1 LNPEEIHPTAG
12 IGCKNSGAAPPRA
25 PLAFPLLPLQTISDS
40 SSPRTTVELGPAL
53 ELHEVSKRYGA
64 QWALVRLSLTLRR
77 GAALLLTGHNGS
89 GKTTLLRVLAT
100 AVRPSSG
107 TVRVLGSDAGR
118 EPERVRSEVGLL
130 SHANFVYEDLSGL
143 ENLEVLAR
151 LLGVSVSAAPGA
163 LERVSLSPKDDRPI
177 RTYSAGMRRRL
188 ALARLF
194 LKQPAVALL
203 DEPFVELD
211 PSGVTELETRIRELH
226 AAGTT
231 LVLATHHIE
240 QGLQLCTDRLH
251 LEQGRPIAT

>member
-1 LNPEEIHPTAG
+1 
-12 IGCKNSGAAPPRA
+12 
-25 PLAFPLLPLQTISDS
+25 
-40 SSPRTTVELGPAL
+40 VELAPAL
-53 ELHEVSKRYGA
+53 QLHEVSKRYGA
-64 QWALVRLSLTLRR
+64 QWALLRLTLKLRR

-107 TVRVLGSDAGR
+107 KVEILGLDAAVDPEKVRTQ
-118 EPERVRSEVGLL
+118 VGLL

-143 ENLEVLAR
+143 ENLRVLAR
-151 LLGVSVSAAPGA
+151 LLGASPSVAGEA
-163 LERVSLSPKDDRPI
+163 LERLGLSLKDDRPV

-211 PSGVTELETRIRELH
+211 PTGVSELEARLRELR

-251 LEQGRPIAT
+251 LEQGRSIAA

>member
-1 LNPEEIHPTAG
+1 ME
-12 IGCKNSGAAPPRA
+12 
-25 PLAFPLLPLQTISDS
+25 LA
-40 SSPRTTVELGPAL
+40 PAL
-53 ELHEVSKRYGA
+53 QLHDVSKRYGA
-64 QWALVRLSLTLRR
+64 RWALVHLSLTVRR
-77 GAALLLTGHNGS
+77 GTALLLTGHNGS
-89 GKTTLLRVLAT
+89 GKTTLLRVMST

-107 TVRVLGSDAGR
+107 KVQVLGIDASL

-130 SHANFVYEDLSGL
+130 SHANFVYEDLSAL
-143 ENLEVLAR
+143 ENLEMLAR
-151 LLGVSVSAAPGA
+151 LLGAPQSAAA
-163 LERVSLSPKDDRPI
+163 QAVERLGLSPKDDRPI

-194 LKQPAVALL
+194 LKQPPVALL

-211 PSGVTELETRIRELH
+211 PTGVSELEARIRELR

-251 LEQGRPIAT
+251 LEQGRSIAA

>member
-1 LNPEEIHPTAG
+1 MD
-12 IGCKNSGAAPPRA
+12 
-25 PLAFPLLPLQTISDS
+25 LA
-40 SSPRTTVELGPAL
+40 PAL
-53 ELHEVSKRYGA
+53 QLHDVSKRYGA
-64 QWALVRLSLTLRR
+64 RWALVHLSLSLRR

-89 GKTTLLRVLAT
+89 GKTTLLRVLST
-100 AVRPSSG
+100 VVRPSSG
-107 TVRVLGSDAGR
+107 RVEVLGVDAGA
-118 EPERVRSEVGLL
+118 EPEKVRSQVGLL

-151 LLGVSVSAAPGA
+151 LLGMRVSAAPAA

-211 PSGVTELETRIRELH
+211 PAGVSELETRIRELR

-251 LEQGRPIAT
+251 LEQGRSIAA

>member
-1 LNPEEIHPTAG
+1 MARGLLA
-12 IGCKNSGAAPPRA
+12 SAADFGQFTPPDD
-25 PLAFPLLPLQTISDS
+25 PLDPA
-40 SSPRTTVELGPAL
+40 PAL
-53 ELHEVSKRYGA
+53 QLHEVSKRYGT
-64 QWALVRLSLTLRR
+64 QWALVRLSLTVKR
-77 GAALLLTGHNGS
+77 GTALLLTGHNGS

-107 TVRVLGSDAGR
+107 QVQVLGLDTAR
-118 EPERVRSEVGLL
+118 HQDEVRAQVGLL

-143 ENLEVLAR
+143 ENLEVLGR
-151 LLGVSVSAAPGA
+151 LLGVPVSAARGA

-211 PSGVTELETRIRELH
+211 PAGVSELETRIRELH
-226 AAGTT
+226 AGGTT
-231 LVLATHHIE
+231 IVLATHHIE
-240 QGLQLCTDRLH
+240 QGLELCTDRLH
-251 LEQGRPIAT
+251 LEQGRSIAA

>member
-1 LNPEEIHPTAG
+1 M
-12 IGCKNSGAAPPRA
+12 
-25 PLAFPLLPLQTISDS
+25 
-40 SSPRTTVELGPAL
+40 ELVPAL
-53 ELHEVSKRYGA
+53 QLHEVSKRYGTR
-64 QWALVRLSLTLRR
+64 WALIRLTLTVNR
-77 GAALLLTGHNGS
+77 GAAVLLTGHNGS

-107 TVRVLGSDAGR
+107 QVQVLGLDSARYPDQ
-118 EPERVRSEVGLL
+118 VRTQVGLL

-151 LLGVSVSAAPGA
+151 LLAVPLSAASGA
-163 LERVSLSPKDDRPI
+163 LERVSLSATDDRPI

-211 PSGVTELETRIRELH
+211 PDGVSELETRIRELH

-231 LVLATHHIE
+231 IVLATHHIE
-240 QGLQLCTDRLH
+240 QGLELCTDRLH
-251 LEQGRPIAT
+251 LEQGRSIAA

>member
-1 LNPEEIHPTAG
+1 
-12 IGCKNSGAAPPRA
+12 
-25 PLAFPLLPLQTISDS
+25 
-40 SSPRTTVELGPAL
+40 VELAPAFQL
-53 ELHEVSKRYGA
+53 YEVSKRYGA
-64 QWALVRLSLTLRR
+64 RWALVRLSVTVRR

-107 TVRVLGSDAGR
+107 KVEVLGIDALR
-118 EPERVRSEVGLL
+118 EPEAVRAGVGLL
-130 SHANFVYEDLSGL
+130 GHANYVYEDLSGL
-143 ENLEVLAR
+143 ENLVVLAR
-151 LLGVSVSAAPGA
+151 LLGEPASAGSEA
-163 LERVSLSPKDDRPI
+163 LERLGLSPKDDRPV

-211 PSGVTELETRIRELH
+211 PAGVSELEARIRELH
-226 AAGTT
+226 AAGST

-251 LEQGRPIAT
+251 LEQGRSIAA

>member
-1 LNPEEIHPTAG
+1 
-12 IGCKNSGAAPPRA
+12 
-25 PLAFPLLPLQTISDS
+25 
-40 SSPRTTVELGPAL
+40 VELAPAL
-53 ELHEVSKRYGA
+53 QLQEVSKRYGA
-64 QWALVRLSLTLRR
+64 RWALVRLSLTLKR

-89 GKTTLLRVLAT
+89 GKTTLLRVMAT

-107 TVRVLGSDAGR
+107 RVEVLGLDTAL
-118 EPERVRSEVGLL
+118 EPERVRAQVGLL
-130 SHANFVYEDLSGL
+130 SHAHFVYEDLSAL
-143 ENLEVLAR
+143 ENLVVLAR
-151 LLGVSVSAAPGA
+151 LLGERESAATGA
-163 LERVSLSPKDDRPI
+163 LERVSLSPKDDRPV

-211 PSGVTELETRIRELH
+211 PSGISELESRIRELR

-251 LEQGRPIAT
+251 LEQGRSIAA

>member
-1 LNPEEIHPTAG
+1 ME
-12 IGCKNSGAAPPRA
+12 
-25 PLAFPLLPLQTISDS
+25 LA
-40 SSPRTTVELGPAL
+40 PAL
-53 ELHEVSKRYGA
+53 QLHEVSKRYGTR
-64 QWALVRLSLTLRR
+64 WALIRLTLTVNR
-77 GAALLLTGHNGS
+77 GAAVLLTGHNGS

-107 TVRVLGSDAGR
+107 QVQVLGLDSARYPDQ
-118 EPERVRSEVGLL
+118 VRTQVGLL

-151 LLGVSVSAAPGA
+151 LLAVPLSAASGA
-163 LERVSLSPKDDRPI
+163 LERVSLSATDDRPI

-211 PSGVTELETRIRELH
+211 PDGVSELETRIRELH

-231 LVLATHHIE
+231 IVLATHHIE
-240 QGLQLCTDRLH
+240 QGLELCTDRLH
-251 LEQGRPIAT
+251 LEQGRSIAA

>member
-1 LNPEEIHPTAG
+1 MTL
-12 IGCKNSGAAPPRA
+12 
-25 PLAFPLLPLQTISDS
+25 
-40 SSPRTTVELGPAL
+40 L
-53 ELHEVSKRYGA
+53 ELSAVSKRYGA
-64 QWALVRLSLTLRR
+64 RWALVRLSLAVPR
-77 GAALLLTGHNGS
+77 GAAVLLTGHNGS
-89 GKTTLLRVLAT
+89 GKTTLLRILAT
-100 AVRPSSG
+100 AVRPSAG
-107 TVRVLGSDAGR
+107 RVDVLGLDTAS
-118 EPERVRSEVGLL
+118 EPDKVRAQVGLL

-151 LLGVSVSAAPGA
+151 LLGEPVSAAPGA

-194 LKQPAVALL
+194 LKQPVIALL

-211 PSGVTELETRIRELH
+211 PAGVSELETRIRELH

-231 LVLATHHIE
+231 LVLATHHID

-251 LEQGRPIAT
+251 LEQGRSIAA

>member
-1 LNPEEIHPTAG
+1 
-12 IGCKNSGAAPPRA
+12 
-25 PLAFPLLPLQTISDS
+25 
-40 SSPRTTVELGPAL
+40 VELAPAL
-53 ELHEVSKRYGA
+53 QLHEVSKRYGA
-64 QWALVRLSLTLRR
+64 RWALVRLSLTVKR

-107 TVRVLGSDAGR
+107 QVQVLGIDTARDA
-118 EPERVRSEVGLL
+118 EKVRAQVGLL
-130 SHANFVYEDLSGL
+130 SHAHFVYEDLSAL
-143 ENLEVLAR
+143 ENLVVLAR
-151 LLGVSVSAAPGA
+151 LLGEPTSSASSA
-163 LERVSLSPKDDRPI
+163 LERVSLSPKDDRPV

-211 PSGVTELETRIRELH
+211 PSGISELEARIRELR

-251 LEQGRPIAT
+251 LEQGRSIAA

>member
-1 LNPEEIHPTAG
+1 M
-12 IGCKNSGAAPPRA
+12 
-25 PLAFPLLPLQTISDS
+25 
-40 SSPRTTVELGPAL
+40 ELTPAL
-53 ELHEVSKRYGA
+53 QLHEVSKRYGA
-64 QWALVRLSLTLRR
+64 RWALVRLSLRVRR

-107 TVRVLGSDAGR
+107 KVEVLGVDALRDPDTVRAQ
-118 EPERVRSEVGLL
+118 VGLL
-130 SHANFVYEDLSGL
+130 SHANYVYEDLSGL
-143 ENLEVLAR
+143 ENLVVLAR
-151 LLGVSVSAAPGA
+151 LLGEPVSAGPEA
-163 LERVSLSPKDDRPI
+163 LERVGLSSKDDRPV

-211 PSGVTELETRIRELH
+211 PAGVSELEARIRELH

-240 QGLQLCTDRLH
+240 QGLELCTDRLH
-251 LEQGRPIAT
+251 LEQGRSIAA

>member
-1 LNPEEIHPTAG
+1 ME
-12 IGCKNSGAAPPRA
+12 
-25 PLAFPLLPLQTISDS
+25 LA
-40 SSPRTTVELGPAL
+40 PAL
-53 ELHEVSKRYGA
+53 QLHEVSKRFGA
-64 QWALVRLSLTLRR
+64 RWALVRLSLTVRR
-77 GAALLLTGHNGS
+77 GTALLLTGHNGS

-100 AVRPSSG
+100 AVRPSAG
-107 TVRVLGSDAGR
+107 KVEVLGVDAAR
-118 EPERVRSEVGLL
+118 DPESVRAQVGLL
-130 SHANFVYEDLSGL
+130 GHANYVYEDLSGL
-143 ENLEVLAR
+143 ENLAVLAR
-151 LLGVSVSAAPGA
+151 LLGAPASAGSEA
-163 LERVSLSPKDDRPI
+163 LERLGLSPKDDRPV

-211 PSGVTELETRIRELH
+211 PAGVSELEARIRELH

-251 LEQGRPIAT
+251 LEQGRSIAIAA

>member
-1 LNPEEIHPTAG
+1 
-12 IGCKNSGAAPPRA
+12 
-25 PLAFPLLPLQTISDS
+25 
-40 SSPRTTVELGPAL
+40 VELAPAL
-53 ELHEVSKRYGA
+53 QLHEVSKRYGA
-64 QWALVRLSLTLRR
+64 QWALVRLSLTVRR

-107 TVRVLGSDAGR
+107 RVEVLGLDAAR
-118 EPERVRSEVGLL
+118 EPDKVREQVGLL

-143 ENLEVLAR
+143 ENLRVLAR
-151 LLGVSVSAAPGA
+151 LLGARPSVASEA
-163 LERVSLSPKDDRPI
+163 LERLGLSPKDDRPV

-194 LKQPAVALL
+194 LKRPAVALL

-211 PSGVTELETRIRELH
+211 PSGVSELEARVRELR

-251 LEQGRPIAT
+251 LEQGRSIAA

>member
-1 LNPEEIHPTAG
+1 VD
-12 IGCKNSGAAPPRA
+12 
-25 PLAFPLLPLQTISDS
+25 LA
-40 SSPRTTVELGPAL
+40 PAL
-53 ELHEVSKRYGA
+53 QLHDVSKRYGA
-64 QWALVRLSLTLRR
+64 RWALVHLSLSLRR

-89 GKTTLLRVLAT
+89 GKTTLLRVLST
-100 AVRPSSG
+100 VVRPSSG
-107 TVRVLGSDAGR
+107 RVEVLGVDAGA
-118 EPERVRSEVGLL
+118 EPEKVRSQVGLL

-151 LLGVSVSAAPGA
+151 LLGMRVSAAPAA

-211 PSGVTELETRIRELH
+211 PAGVSELETRIRELR

-251 LEQGRPIAT
+251 LEQGRSIAA

>member
-1 LNPEEIHPTAG
+1 LRFRR
-12 IGCKNSGAAPPRA
+12 K
-25 PLAFPLLPLQTISDS
+25 SDS
-40 SSPRTTVELGPAL
+40 STGPDDVELAPAL
-53 ELHEVSKRYGA
+53 QLHEVSKRYGA
-64 QWALVRLSLTLRR
+64 QWALVRLSLSVKR

-89 GKTTLLRVLAT
+89 GKTTLLRVMST

-107 TVRVLGSDAGR
+107 KVDVLGIDTAR
-118 EPERVRSEVGLL
+118 DPEKVRAQVGLL

-151 LLGVSVSAAPGA
+151 LLGVAVSAAPRA

-211 PSGVTELETRIRELH
+211 PAGVSELEARIRELH

-251 LEQGRPIAT
+251 LEQGRSNAA

>member
-1 LNPEEIHPTAG
+1 ME
-12 IGCKNSGAAPPRA
+12 
-25 PLAFPLLPLQTISDS
+25 LA
-40 SSPRTTVELGPAL
+40 PAL

-64 QWALVRLSLTLRR
+64 QWALVRLSLKVKR
-77 GAALLLTGHNGS
+77 GTALLLTGHNGS

-100 AVRPSSG
+100 AVRPSAG
-107 TVRVLGSDAGR
+107 RVQVLGLDTAR
-118 EPERVRSEVGLL
+118 EPDKVRAQVGLL
-130 SHANFVYEDLSGL
+130 SHAHFVYEDLSAL
-143 ENLEVLAR
+143 ENLAVLAR
-151 LLGVSVSAAPGA
+151 LLGEPQTAATAA
-163 LERVSLSPKDDRPI
+163 LERVSLSPKDDRPV

-211 PSGVTELETRIRELH
+211 PNGVSELEARIRELRS
-226 AAGTT
+226 AGTT

-251 LEQGRPIAT
+251 LEQGRSIAA

>member
-1 LNPEEIHPTAG
+1 MDPA
-12 IGCKNSGAAPPRA
+12 
-25 PLAFPLLPLQTISDS
+25 
-40 SSPRTTVELGPAL
+40 PAL
-53 ELHEVSKRYGA
+53 QLHEVSKRYGTR
-64 QWALVRLSLTLRR
+64 WALVRLSLAVKR
-77 GAALLLTGHNGS
+77 GAAVLLTGHNGS
-89 GKTTLLRVLAT
+89 GKTTLLRVLST

-107 TVRVLGSDAGR
+107 QVQVLGLDTAR
-118 EPERVRSEVGLL
+118 YPDQVRAQVGLL

-151 LLGVSVSAAPGA
+151 LLGVPVSAAQGA

-211 PSGVTELETRIRELH
+211 PAGVSELETRIRELH

-240 QGLQLCTDRLH
+240 QGRQLCTDRLH
-251 LEQGRPIAT
+251 LEQGRSIAA

>member
-1 LNPEEIHPTAG
+1 ME
-12 IGCKNSGAAPPRA
+12 
-25 PLAFPLLPLQTISDS
+25 LA
-40 SSPRTTVELGPAL
+40 PAL
-53 ELHEVSKRYGA
+53 QLHDVSKRYGA
-64 QWALVRLSLTLRR
+64 RWALVRLSLTVRR
-77 GAALLLTGHNGS
+77 GTALLLTGHNGS

-107 TVRVLGSDAGR
+107 KVEVLGVDAVLEPETVRAR
-118 EPERVRSEVGLL
+118 VGLL
-130 SHANFVYEDLSGL
+130 SHANYIYEDLSGL
-143 ENLEVLAR
+143 ENLAVLAR
-151 LLGVSVSAAPGA
+151 LLGEPASAGSEA
-163 LERVSLSPKDDRPI
+163 LERLGLSPKDDRPV

-211 PSGVTELETRIRELH
+211 PAGVSELEARIRELH

-240 QGLQLCTDRLH
+240 QGRQLCTDRLH
-251 LEQGRPIAT
+251 LEQGRSIAIAA

>member
-1 LNPEEIHPTAG
+1 ME
-12 IGCKNSGAAPPRA
+12 
-25 PLAFPLLPLQTISDS
+25 
-40 SSPRTTVELGPAL
+40 PAL
-53 ELHEVSKRYGA
+53 QLSDVSKRYGA
-64 QWALVRLSLTLRR
+64 RWALVRLSVTVRR
-77 GAALLLTGHNGS
+77 GAAVLLTGHNGS
-89 GKTTLLRVLAT
+89 GKTTLLRVMAT

-107 TVRVLGSDAGR
+107 KVQVLGVDTAVDPVTVRTQ
-118 EPERVRSEVGLL
+118 VGLL

-143 ENLEVLAR
+143 ENLTVLGR
-151 LLGVSVSAAPGA
+151 LLGEPPSAGPAA
-163 LERVSLSPKDDRPI
+163 LERLGLSPKDDRPV

-211 PSGVTELETRIRELH
+211 PAGVSELEARISELH

-251 LEQGRPIAT
+251 LEQGRSIAA

>member
-1 LNPEEIHPTAG
+1 VEIA
-12 IGCKNSGAAPPRA
+12 
-25 PLAFPLLPLQTISDS
+25 
-40 SSPRTTVELGPAL
+40 PAL
-53 ELHEVSKRYGA
+53 QLHEVSKRYGA
-64 QWALVRLSLTLRR
+64 RWALVRLSLNVKR

-107 TVRVLGSDAGR
+107 RVEVLGLDAAR
-118 EPERVRSEVGLL
+118 DPQAVRAQVGLL

-151 LLGVSVSAAPGA
+151 LLGVPLSVAPSA

-211 PSGVTELETRIRELH
+211 PAGVSELETRIRELR

-251 LEQGRPIAT
+251 LEQGRPTAA